1 MQTKMSF
8 KTFNAKTIHSSHRLK
23 FASVEANQGT
33 LNNPCVSQA
42 AAKNWATGQIGA
54 DKLEKNRYY
63 GFLWVKTPKNRNAKY
78 HIYTNGVGTIQSTK
92 KDGSFSPK
100 DMKTISLGINKRFKN
115 VPYNEEES
123 ESEEESEEEEEEE
136 EEEDSEEE
144 EEEEDSEEEEEEEE
158 EGEDD
163 WDKWKQE
170 DQEKKRLQR
179 RELQKQEVEEERERE
194 ERKKM
199 QDIKQERKEHAK
211 RTAEWEREERK
222 KMQDIKQERKEHAKR
237 TAEWA
242 RFKKKMRDE
251 LARHLK
257 ELFKVRKKEGK
268 KELFKVRKKEESDLD
283 EERIEQD
290 AYIRNMMID
299 SWHGLKKIK
308 EVAPGFDKLKDLSGD
323 IEDLFHWATG
333 SYSPDEGF
341 SRKLERLFP
350 GPGSSCL
357 RSNKWDF
364 YCGNRREL
372 NVDYVRKFVLGCEEI
387 YTYLGG
393 DLDHLMH
400 EDDEED
406 DEDDEE
412 EETGEDCQELSIEN
426 AEIKERDVA
435 LKKQLL
441 EEKLKNKDLTTT
453 NKRWIEKM
461 TQLKAQSDKLRQQRK
476 ENEELK
482 LKLKSGI
489 SGE

>member
-136 EEEDSEEE
+136 EEEDVEEDFE
-144 EEEEDSEEEEEEEE
+144 EDVEEDSEEDVEEDFEEDGRDFFQEDRYDDDDDDDDDDVDDWTVQRRREQEE
-158 EGEDD
+158 TIRQKQRDDKAAKRVLNAARQAARLKRMEDEAKEQKEISEGE
-163 WDKWKQE
+163 
-170 DQEKKRLQR
+170 
-179 RELQKQEVEEERERE
+179 
-194 ERKKM
+194 
-199 QDIKQERKEHAK
+199 
-211 RTAEWEREERK
+211 
-222 KMQDIKQERKEHAKR
+222 
-237 TAEWA
+237 AEWA
-242 RFKKKMRDE
+242 QFEKEKRVE
-251 LARHLK
+251 LELYLK
-257 ELFKVRKKEGK
+257 QLYDGYKNKGT
-268 KELFKVRKKEESDLD
+268 
-283 EERIEQD
+283 D
-290 AYIRNMMID
+290 AYIRNINQ
-299 SWHGLKKIK
+299 SGIKKIK
-308 EVAPGFDKLKDLSGD
+308 EEAEGFVVLKELSGVIKD
-323 IEDLFHWATG
+323 FFNRPNG
-333 SYSPDEGF
+333 SYQPKYLSQ
-341 SRKLERLFP
+341 KLETWFP
-350 GPGSSCL
+350 GPGTTCL
-357 RSNKWDF
+357 GSNKWDF
-364 YCGNRREL
+364 YCSKWREL
-372 NVDYVRKFVLGCEEI
+372 NVDYVRKFVHGCEQL
-387 YTYLGG
+387 YKFLYG